1 MDLIVLIA
9 LTCFVFYRLWS
20 ILGTKTGVE
29 RKRTLIF
36 DDSDNVIVMTK
47 KQHNDE
53 NTDGQDIKD
62 NDISEL
68 PEHQNRL
75 VEEIIKN
82 DPDFDITYFLKGAE
96 AAYSMITKA
105 FAKGNKKRLK
115 MLLSDDIY
123 KLFSDAITT
132 REKDKL
138 MIETKIE
145 SFEIVEI
152 DAAKVIEVKDQKS
165 ASITVFFKT
174 KQVVVTY
181 DQNDEI
187 IENEAKTSVLRQDYW
202 TFERAFNA
210 DSQQWTLVNTK
221 TR

>member
-20 ILGTKTGVE
+20 ILGTKTGIE
-29 RKRTLIF
+29 RKRTLIL

-47 KQHNDE
+47 KQHDDE
-53 NTDGQDIKD
+53 KQEVAGEDE
-62 NDISEL
+62 SEL

-75 VEEIIKN
+75 VEEIVKN
-82 DPDFDITYFLKGAE
+82 DPEFDVEHFLKGAE

-115 MLLSDDIY
+115 MLLSDNMY
-123 KLFSDAITT
+123 KLFSGAIAT
-132 REKDKL
+132 REKDNL
-138 MIETKIE
+138 TIETKIE
-145 SFEIVEI
+145 SFDIVEI
-152 DAAKVIEVKDQKS
+152 DAAKVVDVKDQKA

-187 IENEAKTSVLRQDYW
+187 VENEAKTSVLRQDYW
-202 TFERAFNA
+202 TFERAFNS
-210 DSQQWTLVNTK
+210 DSQQWMLVNTK

>member
-9 LTCFVFYRLWS
+9 LACFVLYRLWS

-29 RKRTLIF
+29 RKRTLIL

-47 KQHNDE
+47 KQHDDNS
-53 NTDGQDIKD
+53 TDVQEEE
-62 NDISEL
+62 SEL
-68 PEHQNRL
+68 PAHQNRL
-75 VEEIIKN
+75 VEEIVKN
-82 DPDFDITYFLKGAE
+82 DPDFDVEHFLKGAE

-115 MLLSDDIY
+115 MLLSDNMY
-123 KLFSDAITT
+123 KLFSDAIAT

-138 MIETKIE
+138 TIETKIE
-145 SFEIVEI
+145 SFDIVEI
-152 DAAKVIEVKDQKS
+152 DAAKVTDVNDQKM
-165 ASITVFFKT
+165 ANITVFFKT

-181 DQNDEI
+181 DQNNEI
-187 IENEAKTSVLRQDYW
+187 VENEAKTSVLRQDYW
-202 TFERAFNA
+202 TFERAFNTA
-210 DSQQWTLVNTK
+210 SLQWMLVNTK

>member
-9 LTCFVFYRLWS
+9 LACFVLYRLWS

-29 RKRTLIF
+29 RKRTLIL

-47 KQHNDE
+47 KQHDDNS
-53 NTDGQDIKD
+53 TDVQEEE
-62 NDISEL
+62 SEL
-68 PEHQNRL
+68 PAHQNRL
-75 VEEIIKN
+75 VEEIVKN
-82 DPDFDITYFLKGAE
+82 DPDFDVEYFLKGAE

-115 MLLSDDIY
+115 MLLSDDMY
-123 KLFSDAITT
+123 KLFSGSITT
-132 REKDKL
+132 REKDQL
-138 MIETKIE
+138 TIETKIE

-152 DAAKVIEVKDQKS
+152 DAAKVIDVKDQKK
-165 ASITVFFKT
+165 AQITVFFKT

-181 DQNDEI
+181 DQNEEI
-187 IENEAKTSVLRQDYW
+187 VENEAKTSILRQDYW

-210 DSQQWTLVNTK
+210 DSLQWTLVNTK

>member
-29 RKRTLIF
+29 RKRTLIL

-47 KQHNDE
+47 KQHDDE
-53 NTDGQDIKD
+53 KQEVGGEDE
-62 NDISEL
+62 SEL

-75 VEEIIKN
+75 VEEIVKN
-82 DPDFDITYFLKGAE
+82 DPDFDVEHFLKGAE

-115 MLLSDDIY
+115 MLLSDDMY
-123 KLFSDAITT
+123 KLFSGAIET
-132 REKDKL
+132 REKDNL
-138 MIETKIE
+138 TIETKIE
-145 SFEIVEI
+145 SFDIFEI
-152 DAAKVIEVKDQKS
+152 DAAKVVDVKDQKA

-187 IENEAKTSVLRQDYW
+187 VENEAKTSVLRQDYW
-202 TFERAFNA
+202 TFERTFNS
-210 DSQQWTLVNTK
+210 DSQQWMLVNTK

>member
-9 LTCFVFYRLWS
+9 LACFVLYRLWS

-29 RKRTLIF
+29 RKRTLIL

-47 KQHNDE
+47 KQHDDNS
-53 NTDGQDIKD
+53 TDVQEEE
-62 NDISEL
+62 SEL
-68 PEHQNRL
+68 PAHQNRL
-75 VEEIIKN
+75 VEEIVKN
-82 DPDFDITYFLKGAE
+82 DPDFDVEYFLKGAE

-115 MLLSDDIY
+115 MLLSDDMY
-123 KLFSDAITT
+123 KLFSGSITT
-132 REKDKL
+132 REKDQL
-138 MIETKIE
+138 TIETKIE

-152 DAAKVIEVKDQKS
+152 DAAKVIDVKDQKK
-165 ASITVFFKT
+165 AQITVFFKT

-181 DQNDEI
+181 DQNEEI
-187 IENEAKTSVLRQDYW
+187 VENEAKTSILRQDYW

-210 DSQQWTLVNTK
+210 DSLQWTLVNTK
-221 TR
+221 RR